1 MSRPSP
7 ASPWPSSYCRSAS
20 AASPTSRQPSS
31 TAVTPL
37 ARYRGGRPPR
47 PHAAAA
53 PRAPR
58 GLRACSQ
65 RSAVKRGG
73 WPSDPPG
80 ARPRRWSRPF
90 AAADGAEGSAAAH
103 RAPEGRASPPAS
115 LLPPPPRA
123 SRRGRRRPG
132 RPRLPTPPRPPSAP
146 GPLPPRRDVRR
157 GGSRHG
163 GWGCASGGRQGR
175 GGLSRLKETPSPSS
189 PWRPLPLRPSLSPR
203 SRSLRR
209 GSRPAASARRSGWGE
224 FSRPAASFR
233 RLRGWPA
240 AKAPMGPT
248 ALGAWLLL
256 SFSQLISRASTV
268 LGCAAGE
275 TLARF
280 SLPSGSAEQQSL
292 ARTAAGLWPPQPRG
306 LSFC

>member
-1 MSRPSP
+1 MDVSRPSP
-7 ASPWPSSYCRSAS
+7 ASPWPSSCCRSAS

-37 ARYRGGRPPR
+37 ARCRGGRPPR

-65 RSAVKRGG
+65 RSTVKRGG

-80 ARPRRWSRPF
+80 ARPRRWSRHF
-90 AAADGAEGSAAAH
+90 AAADGAEGSAVSL

-123 SRRGRRRPG
+123 SRMGRRRPG

-157 GGSRHG
+157 RGSRHE
-163 GWGCASGGRQGR
+163 GWGSASDGRQGR
-175 GGLSRLKETPSPSS
+175 SGHCRLNR
-189 PWRPLPLRPSLSPR
+189 RPLPPPRGDLCLWR
-203 SRSLRR
+203 SRPLLARAR
-209 GSRPAASARRSGWGE
+209 CGGARATIRPAASARRSG
-224 FSRPAASFR
+224 
-233 RLRGWPA
+233 LRE
-240 AKAPMGPT
+240 
-248 ALGAWLLL
+248 
-256 SFSQLISRASTV
+256 IS
-268 LGCAAGE
+268 
-275 TLARF
+275 
-280 SLPSGSAEQQSL
+280 
-292 ARTAAGLWPPQPRG
+292 
-306 LSFC
+306 